1 MVLQLVVVVLV
12 LVALMPM
19 VPQLTL
25 LHSVASTFSLIPC
38 SQCGISE
45 ARQGN
50 NEQFDQNHTVLERS
64 TENQALTVAS
74 YSLIIFHAILR
85 VPLLS
90 HRLSCAWLSSFSL
103 AILSALA
110 SCHN

>member
-1 MVLQLVVVVLV
+1 MVLQPVEVVLV

-50 NEQFDQNHTVLERS
+50 NEQFDQNHMVLERS
-64 TENQALTVAS
+64 TENQAS

-90 HRLSCAWLSSFSL
+90 HRPSCAWLSSFSL